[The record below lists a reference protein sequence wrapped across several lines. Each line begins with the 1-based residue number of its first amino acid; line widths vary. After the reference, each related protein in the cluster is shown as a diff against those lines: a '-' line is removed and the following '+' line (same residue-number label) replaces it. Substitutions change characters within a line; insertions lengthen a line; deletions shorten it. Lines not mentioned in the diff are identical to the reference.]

1 MYQFRTYQL
10 AVELYKECE
19 QVKCAYYV
27 ADQLKRASL
36 SIALNL
42 AEGSGKRIP
51 KDKIKFYT
59 QARGS
64 LRETQ
69 CLVQLLNRPE
79 LVAKAD
85 KLGAY
90 LHNLITKTQ

>member
-1 MYQFRTYQL
+1 MKQFRTYQL
-10 AVELYKECE
+10 AVELYQACE
-19 QVKCAYYV
+19 QVKCAHYIS
-27 ADQLKRASL
+27 DQLKRASL

-42 AEGSGKRIP
+42 AEGSGKRTP
-51 KDKIKFYT
+51 KDKLKFYT

-69 CLVQLLNRPE
+69 CLVQLLSKPK
-79 LVAKAD
+79 LVDQAD

-90 LHNLITKTQ
+90 LHKLITNTH